1 MSLSRGTAFGLK
13 KWYQH
18 SNNIAKGRL
27 GPYTERKTYSE
38 RGFGP
43 RIWGIS
49 MNSQSINM
57 QVESGLPIASG
68 GAFAPEAP
76 GVETF
81 DVAVIGAGPA
91 GLTAGLYAARAGLR
105 TAVFERL
112 SPGGQLAQT
121 ERIENYPG
129 FAEGAGGF
137 DLAWS
142 MKEQAERFGVQI
154 INEEVSSLDLVS
166 PVKQLVTPYGA
177 YGARSVIVATGARP
191 RKLAVP
197 GEVELTGHGVSYCAT
212 CDGSFF
218 RGKTVMVVG
227 GGNTAVADAIYLSRL
242 AERVILVHRRDK
254 LRATPVYHEQLT
266 KLENV
271 SFMWST
277 EVRALHGEEGK
288 LVSAQVEH
296 LGDGTLETVP
306 VDGVF
311 VAVGT
316 QPNTEFLAGALPLD
330 AGGYIAASESG
341 ETSIPGVFAAG
352 DVRAKTLRQ
361 VVTAVSDGAVCAEQ
375 AANHVGI

>member
-1 MSLSRGTAFGLK
+1 
-13 KWYQH
+13 
-18 SNNIAKGRL
+18 
-27 GPYTERKTYSE
+27 
-38 RGFGP
+38 
-43 RIWGIS
+43 
-49 MNSQSINM
+49 M
-57 QVESGLPIASG
+57 QG
-68 GAFAPEAP
+68 GAGAPVATDANGSSVVPGASFDSEAAVTPIDAEALGSPVAP
-76 GVETF
+76 GVPVAPGDSAAPAGAVASEANGGETF

-105 TAVFERL
+105 TAVFEQL

-129 FAEGAGGF
+129 FSEGAGGF
-137 DLAWS
+137 ELAWS

-154 INEEVSSLDLVS
+154 INEEVSSLDLAS
-166 PVKQLVTPYGA
+166 PVKQLRTPYES
-177 YGARSVIVATGARP
+177 YSARSVIVATGARP
-191 RKLAVP
+191 RKLGVP
-197 GEVELTGHGVSYCAT
+197 GEAQLTGHGVSYCAT

-227 GGNTAVADAIYLSRL
+227 GGNTAAADAIYLSRL

-254 LRATPVYHEQLT
+254 LRATPVYHEQLA

-271 SFMWST
+271 SFMWNT
-277 EVRALHGEEGK
+277 EVRALRGEEGK

-330 AGGYIAASESG
+330 AGGYIVASETG

-352 DVRAKTLRQ
+352 DVRAKALRQ

-375 AANHVGI
+375 AANHVAI